1 MTFHRSSTFA
11 AFFFSLL
18 LSLGQ
23 LWLIARHSGPQL
35 RENQRINLTCNIK
48 YLQSVPYTIKFKTL

>member
-11 AFFFSLL
+11 ALSLFLCLSLWSSTEGKSKNQSLL
-18 LSLGQ
+18 
-23 LWLIARHSGPQL
+23 HV
-35 RENQRINLTCNIK
+35 K